1 MASLAGARSSEDGGA
16 VFGLAVDLLV
26 GRSILDYTGE
36 IATSA
41 QVSGSGNG
49 LEVGAAMTAMVSEDV
64 LNVTATPVLPAATAT
79 AGADAAVQCEESQY
93 QVCIEGGCDPVEL
106 GLWLDFEG
114 MIDLDES
121 VAYAQLALLGET
133 INIEVVQA
141 ADDIVNNLNRGP
153 ESGAGV
159 AGFDG
164 DGASRFDAQ
173 GNLIPGLGFALQPP
187 QPDVQGGVEQIAAG
201 ADPGAVLPAPAGGL
215 FGSSPK
221 TPCDRQQLVNAG
233 CIGPDVEE
241 ENER

>member
-1 MASLAGARSSEDGGA
+1 
-16 VFGLAVDLLV
+16 
-26 GRSILDYTGE
+26 
-36 IATSA
+36 
-41 QVSGSGNG
+41 
-49 LEVGAAMTAMVSEDV
+49 
-64 LNVTATPVLPAATAT
+64 
-79 AGADAAVQCEESQY
+79 
-93 QVCIEGGCDPVEL
+93 
-106 GLWLDFEG
+106 

-121 VAYAQLALLGET
+121 VAYAQLVLLGET

-201 ADPGAVLPAPAGGL
+201 ADPGAVLPAP
-215 FGSSPK
+215 
-221 TPCDRQQLVNAG
+221 
-233 CIGPDVEE
+233 
-241 ENER
+241 